1 MGFFLLFLMIII
13 KNHPY
18 RIPDFN
24 CDMLWRRHHFCLS
37 SQNKVVSINKRRGC
51 LLRVVIS
58 NELEWKK
65 YTNQVRNKTCLWKC
79 WECGKLFHPYKGF
92 ESTSHFCCVDCSN
105 KYWEKEQKQ
114 GIRHCRYCSRT
125 YKPSVSTYGNVHQLC
140 CPDCTA
146 IVTKINYKL
155 VDWQK
160 EKFKNGRC
168 YRKEGK
174 KIQSR

>member
-1 MGFFLLFLMIII
+1 MGFFLLFLIIII

-24 CDMLWRRHHFCLS
+24 CSMLWRRHHFCLS
-37 SQNKVVSINKRRGC
+37 SQNKVVSVNKRRGC

-92 ESTSHFCCVDCSN
+92 ESTSHFV
-105 KYWEKEQKQ
+105 
-114 GIRHCRYCSRT
+114 
-125 YKPSVSTYGNVHQLC
+125 VL
-140 CPDCTA
+140 
-146 IVTKINYKL
+146 IVQTNT
-155 VDWQK
+155 
-160 EKFKNGRC
+160 
-168 YRKEGK
+168 GK
-174 KIQSR
+174 KNRSRGYDIAGIAACPINRVCLHTETYTSSVALTVLLL